1 MIFSK
6 ALHTE
11 PKTKRLVWL
20 HGWGNNHR
28 WLMPLADYFCS
39 EFENYVLDLP
49 GFGESTTPDS
59 IWGVQEYAQA
69 IHDWLATLEEK
80 PTYFIGHSFG
90 GKLSVV
96 LANEYPKNVAGI
108 VLLAAAG
115 MKVKRNFFLK
125 IKIFIIKHLT
135 PIAKLFEKITGL
147 NLRERFGG
155 LVGSSDYNNTSGI
168 MRRIL
173 IKAANETIYEYTNK
187 VSCPALII
195 YGNLDTV
202 TPPYMGSEYAE
213 LIKKAK
219 LVLLDDI
226 DHNTIL
232 TSARFQVQNL
242 INDFIN
248 HSKES

>member
-1 MIFSK
+1 MIFTK

-11 PKTKRLVWL
+11 PKAKRFVWL

-28 WLMPLADYFCS
+28 FMLPLAEYFSS

-49 GFGESTTPDS
+49 GTGESTTPDS
-59 IWGVQEYAQA
+59 IWGVQEYAEA
-69 IHDWLATLEEK
+69 IHDWLATLEKK

-96 LANEYPKNVAGI
+96 LASQYPENVAGI

-115 MKVKRNFFLK
+115 MRVKRKLSLK
-125 IKIFIIKHLT
+125 IKIFVIKHLT
-135 PIAKLFEKITGL
+135 PVAKLFEKITGI

-155 LVGSSDYNNTSGI
+155 MLGSSDYKNANGI

-173 IKAANETIYEYTNK
+173 IKAVNETIYEYTGE
-187 VSCPALII
+187 VSCPALLI
-195 YGNLDTV
+195 YGSLDAV
-202 TPPYMGSEYAE
+202 TPPYMGAEYAN
-213 LIKKAK
+213 LLKDSKF
-219 LVLLDDI
+219 VLLEGFNHHD
-226 DHNTIL
+226 IL

-242 INDFIN
+242 ISDFVN
-248 HSKES
+248 

>member
-28 WLMPLADYFCS
+28 WLMPLAEYFS
-39 EFENYVLDLP
+39 SDFETYLLDLP
-49 GFGESTTPDS
+49 GFGESTLPDS
-59 IWGVQEYAQA
+59 IWGLQEYAQA
-69 IHDWLATLEEK
+69 LHEWLATLEEK
-80 PTYFIGHSFG
+80 PTYLIGHSFG

-96 LANEYPKNVAGI
+96 LASEYPKNIVGI

-115 MKVKRNFFLK
+115 MKVKRSLLLK

-135 PIAKLFEKITGL
+135 PLVKLFEKISGI

-155 LVGSSDYNNTSGI
+155 LVGSSDYNNASGI

-173 IKAANETIYEYTNK
+173 IKSANETIYEYTDK

-202 TPPYMGSEYAE
+202 TPSYMGSEYAK
-213 LIKKAK
+213 LIKETK

-226 DHNTIL
+226 NHNTIL

-248 HSKES
+248 HPPEK